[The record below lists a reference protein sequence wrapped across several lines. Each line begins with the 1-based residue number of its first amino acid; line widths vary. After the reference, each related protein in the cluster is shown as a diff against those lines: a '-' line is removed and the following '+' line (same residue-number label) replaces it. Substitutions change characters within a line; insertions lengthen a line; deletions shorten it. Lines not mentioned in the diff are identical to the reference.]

1 MPCRTFITRRPVRAQ
16 SLSLGFGTLHRLLPV
31 TVTPEAPA
39 SMSITSLA
47 PGSDCTAAF
56 RAAYENRYTW
66 EPGFGGYKGRAVWE
80 QPGVAGAP
88 DQRAEGTFVVGAD
101 LKATVEGITD
111 EAIHK
116 AVASQLWEVAIHR
129 VRRSFEQT
137 HGENTFTAGD
147 TDAVGTEVIVGGKN
161 TGDRYRIKGN
171 VVTMVHR
178 HIHGTVVTIFTESTT
193 DTGNG
198 YLSRSYSSQY
208 ADPASGAAKGG
219 TSRFTDTFVPLAG
232 TGPWVLSE
240 RVVETDAFGDTPA
253 GRQVFRFED
262 LQPLAPSPHP

>member
-1 MPCRTFITRRPVRAQ
+1 VTAAAQ
-16 SLSLGFGTLHRLLPV
+16 ATTQPS
-31 TVTPEAPA
+31 A
-39 SMSITSLA
+39 SLA

-66 EPGFGGYKGRAVWE
+66 EPGFGGYGGRCIWE
-80 QPGVAGAP
+80 QSGAAGEP
-88 DQRAEGTFVVGAD
+88 DRRVEGRFVVGAD

-161 TGDRYRIKGN
+161 TGDRYRIKDN
-171 VVTMVHR
+171 VVTMVYR

-193 DTGNG
+193 DTGTG

-208 ADPASGAAKGG
+208 ADPATGAPRGG
-219 TSRFTDTFVPLAG
+219 RSQFMDTFVPLSG

-240 RVVETDAFGDTPA
+240 RVVETDACADTPA
-253 GRQVFRFED
+253 SRQVFRFED
-262 LQPLAPSPHP
+262 LVPLG

>member
-1 MPCRTFITRRPVRAQ
+1 
-16 SLSLGFGTLHRLLPV
+16 LPAV
-31 TVTPEAPA
+31 TAAPA
-39 SMSITSLA
+39 QAASSATAVIATAVIA

-66 EPGFGGYKGRAVWE
+66 DPGFGGYRGRCVWE
-80 QPGVAGAP
+80 QG
-88 DQRAEGTFVVGAD
+88 DQRLEGTFQVGAD
-101 LKATVEGITD
+101 LKAQVEGIDD
-111 EAIHK
+111 ETVHK

-161 TGDRYRIKGN
+161 SGDRYRIKDD

-193 DTGNG
+193 DTGRG
-198 YLSRSYSSQY
+198 YLSRSYTSQY
-208 ADPASGAAKGG
+208 ADPASGAPRGG
-219 TSRFTDTFVPLAG
+219 LSRFTDTFVPLAG
-232 TGPWVLSE
+232 EGPWVLSE
-240 RVVETDAFGDTPA
+240 RVVESEAFADAPS

-262 LQPLAPSPHP
+262 LVPLG